1 MVFSSVVFL
10 YIFLPIMLLIY
21 FIVPKKFKNLVMI
34 IASFVFFAWG
44 EIRYIPI
51 MLLLAVMDY
60 WCGNK
65 INKYWEDKKKKRL
78 YLWIDVGVNLLILF
92 FFKYAD
98 FIISSINGVT
108 GLNIPLLHIPLPIG
122 VSFNT
127 FQSLSYIIDVYRG
140 TVVCEK
146 SFYNYLT
153 YTTLFPQIIAGPI
166 VRYETVDEELVDKK
180 ISLDN
185 FSLGMKRFIIG
196 LGKKVL
202 IANNVGALWNVIETG
217 AYGEMTVL
225 LSWVGIISFALQIYF
240 DFSGYSDM
248 AIGLAK
254 IFGMEFDENFNFPYI
269 SKSITEFWRRWHIT
283 LSSWFRDYIYIPL
296 GGNRKGLPKQVRN
309 ILIVWA
315 LTGAWHGASWNFV
328 LWGVYFGVILIIE
341 KLFMLKVLEKI
352 PKIFGHIYAIFLV
365 LISWVIFA
373 FEDLGKIG
381 SYLGAMFGLN
391 GVVAVNPET
400 LYYLQNYI
408 LIIIVGIICSIPIL
422 QHRKKAVKEN
432 KLQNAE
438 LNESIQ
444 VENIEGQAQVAEV
457 ENGKEQLNEQLDS
470 KAQSSKHKDSKKK
483 QIVISIATSVG
494 YVLIVVICTAS
505 LVNNSF
511 NPFLYFRF

>member
-1 MVFSSVVFL
+1 MVFSSIVFL
-10 YIFLPIMLLIY
+10 YMFLPIMLLIY

-34 IASFVFFAWG
+34 IASFIFFAWG

-51 MLLLAVMDY
+51 MLILAVLDY

-65 INKYWEDKKKKRL
+65 INENFNDKKKKRL
-78 YLWIDVGVNLLILF
+78 YLWINISVNLIILF

-98 FIISSINGVT
+98 FIISTINGIT
-108 GLNIPLLHIPLPIG
+108 KLNIPLLNIPLPIG

-140 TVVCEK
+140 TVACEK

-166 VRYETVDEELVDKK
+166 VRYETIDEELVDKK

-185 FSLGMKRFIIG
+185 FSLGIKRFIIG

-202 IANNVGALWNVIETG
+202 IANNVGSMWNVIETG

-225 LSWVGIISFALQIYF
+225 LSWIGVVSFALQIYF

-269 SKSITEFWRRWHIT
+269 SKSITEFWRKWHIT

-296 GGNRKGLPKQVRN
+296 GGNRKGLPKQIRN

-328 LWGVYFGVILIIE
+328 LWGLYFGVILIIE
-341 KLFMLKVLEKI
+341 KIFMLKVLDKL
-352 PKIFGHIYAIFLV
+352 PKIFGHIYCILLV

-381 SYLGAMFGLN
+381 AYLSTMFGLN
-391 GVVAVNPET
+391 GVSIINPEAI
-400 LYYLQNYI
+400 YYLKNYI
-408 LIIIVGIICSIPIL
+408 VIIIIGIICSIPIL
-422 QHRKKAVKEN
+422 KYKKKLEKEN
-432 KLQNAE
+432 K
-438 LNESIQ
+438 
-444 VENIEGQAQVAEV
+444 
-457 ENGKEQLNEQLDS
+457 
-470 KAQSSKHKDSKKK
+470 KALVVSVLSSVCY
-483 QIVISIATSVG
+483 VII
-494 YVLIVVICTAS
+494 LILCTAS